1 MTTSQDSQ
9 IVRKSPRWMKILLV
23 LSLAL
28 NLLIIGT
35 IAGSFF
41 FGPGHRFTG
50 MAMSPY
56 NKISRPTALYVAGR
70 MLVWKLPR
78 ERRQAVFALVR
89 KHRAAM
95 APAFKRLD
103 TKRTELANILAAET
117 LDSERFKTVFDDIT
131 KIEADIHLKA
141 ADLTEKFITSL
152 QPAERRLYAKILQN
166 PPRHRG
172 FGMGG
177 HGPRWLR
184 KQD

>member
-1 MTTSQDSQ
+1 MTATQDPQ

-50 MAMSPY
+50 MAPY
-56 NKISRPTALYVAGR
+56 NRIARPAALHVAGR

-78 ERRQAVFALVR
+78 ERRRAVFELVQKQR
-89 KHRAAM
+89 TQM
-95 APAFKRLD
+95 APAFERLD
-103 TKRTELANILAAET
+103 EKRAELANILAAEN
-117 LDSERFKTVFDDIT
+117 LDTERFKTVFDEIT
-131 KIEADIHLKA
+131 KIEADIHLQA
-141 ADLTEKFITSL
+141 ATLTEKFISGL
-152 QPAERRLYAKILQN
+152 HPAERRLYAEILQH
-166 PPRHRG
+166 PLRHRG

-177 HGPRWLR
+177 PGRRWLR
-184 KQD
+184 RPD